1 MDPLGYGL
9 PSIFFCQ
16 RTSFVPFFRCT
27 GHSLQLLSDELGP
40 LWWWL
45 APSHDGTHTPKK
57 NLEREWSPGVV
68 WEFSTAVFGIIHKH
82 SHPEKRKRRD
92 QKKTTHAMR
101 RAGERLFG
109 ISFSWSMDERFVD
122 HVKFVE
128 AFLIWGSLGI
138 KEDCLA
144 SPAMFAHETDMR
156 KDTQWTRHFREK
168 IQTRICLRYMHL
180 KLLVKVMV
188 SKCFKWFLFSP
199 PYLTKW
205 SKFD

>member
-92 QKKTTHAMR
+92 QNKNNTRNEEGRRKAFRHQFFMIYGWKVCRPCQVCRGLSDLGKLGNKRRLPRKSCDVCTWNRHA
-101 RAGERLFG
+101 
-109 ISFSWSMDERFVD
+109 
-122 HVKFVE
+122 
-128 AFLIWGSLGI
+128 
-138 KEDCLA
+138 
-144 SPAMFAHETDMR
+144 
-156 KDTQWTRHFREK
+156 
-168 IQTRICLRYMHL
+168 
-180 KLLVKVMV
+180 
-188 SKCFKWFLFSP
+188 
-199 PYLTKW
+199 
-205 SKFD
+205 